1 MVKTKTTKSPRTLKK
16 AMKSPVVT
24 STPMTGKGNKKRR
37 RLSSGGRESTD
48 EETPKRRRTHPGTRA
63 LKEIRFYQR
72 STHFL
77 IPKLS
82 FCRLVKET
90 INKSAYRQD
99 FRIQSKALE
108 ALQEAAEAFLI
119 RFLEDTN
126 LCAIHARRVTIFPKD
141 MNLVKML
148 KHEQLF
154 NALEE

>member
-1 MVKTKTTKSPRTLKK
+1 M
-16 AMKSPVVT
+16 
-24 STPMTGKGNKKRR
+24 
-37 RLSSGGRESTD
+37 
-48 EETPKRRRTHPGTRA
+48 
-63 LKEIRFYQR
+63 
-72 STHFL
+72 
-77 IPKLS
+77 
-82 FCRLVKET
+82 KET